1 MQMLSNH
8 PRLAHCLSTAAALGG
23 WEGGIAGSGQGIAC
37 HSMSDSH
44 IAVVVEASLKQNRL
58 SVSRIVAAVDCGMQ
72 VNPDIAR
79 QQIEGGLIFGLAAAV
94 GGTTAY
100 ERGLPSKMRLG
111 ALNLPRLADI
121 GDITVEIIRS
131 RADAGGV
138 GEIGVPAVAPAIA
151 NALFTATGERFR
163 TLPILGER

>member
-1 MQMLSNH
+1 M
-8 PRLAHCLSTAAALGG
+8 
-23 WEGGIAGSGQGIAC
+23 
-37 HSMSDSH
+37 
-44 IAVVVEASLKQNRL
+44 
-58 SVSRIVAAVDCGMQ
+58 
-72 VNPDIAR
+72 
-79 QQIEGGLIFGLAAAV
+79 

-100 ERGLPSKMRLG
+100 ERGLPAKMRLG